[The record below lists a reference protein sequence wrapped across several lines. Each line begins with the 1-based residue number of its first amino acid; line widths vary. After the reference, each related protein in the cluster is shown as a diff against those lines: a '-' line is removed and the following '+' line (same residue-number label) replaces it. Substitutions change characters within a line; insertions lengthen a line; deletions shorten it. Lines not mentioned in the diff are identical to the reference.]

1 MMNAPLERSADVK
14 ERPILF
20 NAAMVRAVLDGTK
33 ILTRREVRDT
43 GLYAID
49 AGIHGDAVAAR
60 GLANLATQC
69 PHGQPGD
76 RLWVR
81 EAWRS
86 AADLDKYSGSQI
98 ADLCL
103 DAGYSVPWAPIQYEA
118 DGVRRDW
125 QHTGI
130 THEDGPR
137 SRAGIAMPDSCRA
150 GLAASFWKSPACASN
165 GSRTSAKRTHTARA
179 STTSFAP
186 RPSASRRWTW
196 GWRPNAALPTFG
208 T

>member
-1 MMNAPLERSADVK
+1 MSDDTIITLAFCLCGLSHMADHTMMNAPLERSADVK

-130 THEDGPR
+130 THEDGPA
-137 SRAGIAMPDSCRA
+137 AGQV
-150 GLAASFWKSPACASN
+150 SPCPI
-165 GSRTSAKRTHTARA
+165 H
-179 STTSFAP
+179 
-186 RPSASRRWTW
+186 
-196 GWRPNAALPTFG
+196 AALG
-208 T
+208 